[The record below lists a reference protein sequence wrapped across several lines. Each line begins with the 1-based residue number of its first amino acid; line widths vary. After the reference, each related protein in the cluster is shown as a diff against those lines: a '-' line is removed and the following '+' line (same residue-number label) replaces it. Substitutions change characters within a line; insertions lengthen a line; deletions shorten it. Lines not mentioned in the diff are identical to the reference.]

1 MKREFRHNG
10 VKWEM
15 TEQLEFQTLINSDP
29 ELNYT
34 VSRDALLRLNII
46 NVIIFNLL
54 GGKWMPFV
62 VSVLL
67 MWRLKNFFYVNT
79 IHNWNIIHHHV
90 SNFQRKLYVCNKIIE
105 YNNLVLS
112 HFYAKRYKKCER
124 GKVLWNKIEKKNG
137 STKNIQLSRNKT
149 L

>member
-90 SNFQRKLYVCNKIIE
+90 LDQIFNANCMFVIKSYNTIIWSW
-105 YNNLVLS
+105 VIS
-112 HFYAKRYKKCER
+112 MQKDAKNVKEKKCFET
-124 GKVLWNKIEKKNG
+124 KLKK
-137 STKNIQLSRNKT
+137 KWFY
-149 L
+149 

>member
-90 SNFQRKLYVCNKIIE
+90 LDQIFNANCMFVIKSYNTIIWSWVISMQKDTKNVKE
-105 YNNLVLS
+105 
-112 HFYAKRYKKCER
+112 KKCFET
-124 GKVLWNKIEKKNG
+124 KLKK
-137 STKNIQLSRNKT
+137 KWFY
-149 L
+149 

>member
-54 GGKWMPFV
+54 GGKWMPFD

-67 MWRLKNFFYVNT
+67 MWRLKIFFLNCMFVIKSYNT
-79 IHNWNIIHHHV
+79 IIWSWVI
-90 SNFQRKLYVCNKIIE
+90 SMQKD
-105 YNNLVLS
+105 
-112 HFYAKRYKKCER
+112 AKNVKEKKCFET
-124 GKVLWNKIEKKNG
+124 KLKKNG